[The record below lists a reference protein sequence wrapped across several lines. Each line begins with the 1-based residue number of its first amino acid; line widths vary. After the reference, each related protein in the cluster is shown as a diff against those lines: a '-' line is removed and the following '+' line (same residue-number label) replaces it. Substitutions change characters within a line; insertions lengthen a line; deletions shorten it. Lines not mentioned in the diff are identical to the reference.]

1 MTVRDELAVI
11 NKEVAQAMV
20 DRDVD
25 RIASYYTDDAVFIE
39 ADSPTLAGRA
49 AIADKFRGPDTGAF
63 PITFESGEVIEDRD
77 LVVDIGSI
85 RLDGNHLARYVVVF
99 RRQSDGS
106 LKMAV
111 DVPISG

>member
-11 NKEVAQAMV
+11 NQEFAQAMV
-20 DRDVD
+20 DRDAD
-25 RIASYYTDDAVFIE
+25 RLAGYYTDDAVFIE
-39 ADSPTLAGRA
+39 ADSPTLSGRA
-49 AIADKFRGPDTGAF
+49 AIANKFRGPDTGAF

-85 RLDGNHLARYVVVF
+85 MLEGNQLARYVVVY

>member
-11 NKEVAQAMV
+11 NKDFAQAMV

-25 RIASYYTDDAVFIE
+25 RIASYYTDDAVFME

-63 PITFESGEVIEDRD
+63 PITFESGEVIEDGD
-77 LVVDIGSI
+77 VVVDIGSI
-85 RLDGNHLARYVVVF
+85 MLDGNHLARYFVVY

-111 DVPISG
+111 DVPVKG

>member
-1 MTVRDELAVI
+1 MTVRDELADI
-11 NKEVAQAMV
+11 NKDFAQALV

-25 RIASYYTDDAVFIE
+25 RLASFYTDDAVFVE
-39 ADSPTLAGRA
+39 ADAPTLSGRA

-63 PITFESGEVIEDRD
+63 PIAFESGEVIEDRD
-77 LVVDIGSI
+77 LVIDIGSI
-85 RLDGNHLARYVVVF
+85 TLDGNHLARYVVVF
-99 RRQSDGS
+99 RRQPDGS